1 MLVNYKTFLH
11 LRRVTTNRLT
21 VYVQCLKIIASSR
34 NRQNGAVWSKMLA
47 TPLATAIERTT
58 QPTIQLFDHQKVHL
72 KPNSITLAGSE
83 LVRSWFEAGSNQI
96 A

>member
-1 MLVNYKTFLH
+1 MVNFSPVTAEIGSGVWVIPVNFNGF
-11 LRRVTTNRLT
+11 RV
-21 VYVQCLKIIASSR
+21 
-34 NRQNGAVWSKMLA
+34 LA
-47 TPLATAIERTT
+47 A
-58 QPTIQLFDHQKVHL
+58 L